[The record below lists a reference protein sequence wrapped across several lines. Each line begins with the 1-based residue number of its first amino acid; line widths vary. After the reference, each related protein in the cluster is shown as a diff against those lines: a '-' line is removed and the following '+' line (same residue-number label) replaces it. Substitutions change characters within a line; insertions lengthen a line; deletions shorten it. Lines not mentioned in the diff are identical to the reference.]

1 MTLARRYLLLSLA
14 MIAIGSVLLAG
25 LAGALIEANATNR
38 TASLAALYVEGL
50 IAPEVQ
56 GLATGT
62 PLTAKKA
69 AWINQRLAAST
80 IGSSVMSFRIW
91 SPDGQILY
99 SPEARLVGQRFEVD
113 EPLAKALGG
122 GISAHI
128 SDLSETENVYETSR
142 WSHLLEIYIPV
153 RATGTDRV
161 IAATEFYQL
170 PDELEAEVFRARIG
184 AWAIVAAAALAGYLV
199 LARLVRSGSATIA
212 RQELALKDQVTMLS
226 GLLERNSQLHGR
238 LRRAAVRTT
247 TLNEQE
253 RLRIRSDLHDGPV
266 QVLALAMLRLDAID
280 RRLSDPVTSPDPDVS
295 IVRGAVVDA
304 IDEMRGIAA
313 DLRLPSLVDATPA
326 ALIRRVVVD
335 HERRTGRPVRLDV
348 IVHAA
353 QVPLAT
359 KIALYRI
366 LQEALSNTERHA
378 AGRDVAIVARQD
390 GSHLTVAVS
399 DAGPGFIADAP
410 LAEDHLGLAGM
421 RERAEL
427 LDGSFE
433 LESAP
438 GQGTIVRVRLPI
450 DEGQG

>member
-280 RRLSDPVTSPDPDVS
+280 RRLSDPATSPDPDVA

-304 IDEMRGIAA
+304 IDEMRDIAA
-313 DLRLPSLVDATPA
+313 DLRLPNVAEVTPE
-326 ALIRRVVVD
+326 ALIRQVVVD
-335 HERRTGRPVRLDV
+335 HERRSGRPVRLDV
-348 IVHAA
+348 IVPAKEA
-353 QVPLAT
+353 PQAT

>member
-1 MTLARRYLLLSLA
+1 MTFARRYLLLSLA
-14 MIAIGSVLLAG
+14 MISILSIVLGL
-25 LAGALIEANATNR
+25 LAGALIEANAMDR
-38 TASLAALYVEGL
+38 TVSLASLYVESL

-56 GLATGT
+56 DLATGT
-62 PLTAKKA
+62 PLTEKKA
-69 AWINQRLAAST
+69 AWISERLAAST

-113 EPLAKALGG
+113 QPLAKALGG
-122 GISAHI
+122 GISAQI

-170 PDELEAEVFRARIG
+170 PDELESEVFRARIA
-184 AWAIVAAAALAGYLV
+184 AWAIVAAVALAGYLV
-199 LARLVRSGSATIA
+199 LARLVHSGSATIV
-212 RQELALKDQVTMLS
+212 RQEAALKDQVATLS
-226 GLLERNSQLHGR
+226 GLLERNAILHGR
-238 LRRAAVRTT
+238 LRRAAARTT
-247 TLNEQE
+247 KLNEQE

-280 RRLSDPVTSPDPDVS
+280 RRLADPAERPDPDVAL
-295 IVRGAVVDA
+295 VRGAVVDA
-304 IDEMRGIAA
+304 IDDMRDIAA

-326 ALIRRVVVD
+326 ALIRRVAVH
-335 HERRTGRPVRLDV
+335 HEERAGRPVRLDV
-348 IVHAA
+348 IVPARAA
-353 QVPLAT
+353 PLAT

-366 LQEALSNTERHA
+366 LQEALSNAERHA

-390 GSHLTVAVS
+390 GSHLTVTVS

-410 LAEDHLGLAGM
+410 LAEGRLGLAGM

-433 LESAP
+433 LETVP
-438 GQGTIVRVRLPI
+438 GKGTIARVRLPI
-450 DEGQG
+450 DEGQD